1 MIVFFSTVFGL
12 KTYTIMLFEVNFM
25 SDHTKYKDKEEPNK
39 HSSVLVPY
47 SYYRGVMPDYYPAV
61 TLHWHKEFEICTILS
76 GTCSFRRGGETFTVK
91 PDDIIIVQPN
101 TIHSIYPING
111 GRVSYDLILFHPRI
125 ITGGSDDRLYIEL
138 LEPLISG
145 KSIIKAPICGDN
157 PYYSEISI
165 SMDNIF
171 TCARN
176 NTAQQDLLLKSE
188 LMRFFWLLIES
199 RDIQISDNRKSG
211 LSEIMS
217 PVIEYIAEHFSE
229 NITVDCLAEKA
240 HLSKSYFM
248 KCFKK
253 FSGITVTEYINQV
266 RVKAI
271 CELLLNTNKKVT
283 EIAFSCGFRNIPNFN
298 RQFKNTVGCTPYEY
312 RRASKSQ
319 SNKK

>member
-1 MIVFFSTVFGL
+1 MTDRG
-12 KTYTIMLFEVNFM
+12 
-25 SDHTKYKDKEEPNK
+25 KYSDKEEPNK

-61 TLHWHKEFEICTILS
+61 TLHWHKEFEICCILS
-76 GTCSFRRGGETFTVK
+76 GKCSFRHGSETFIAK
-91 PDDIIIVQPN
+91 PGDIIIVQPN
-101 TIHSIYPING
+101 TIHSIYPLNG
-111 GRVSYDLILFHPRI
+111 KRVSYDLILFHPRI
-125 ITGGSDDRLYIEL
+125 ITGGSDDRLYMEL

-145 KSIIKAPICGDN
+145 KSIIKVPICKDN
-157 PYYSEISI
+157 PYYNEISI

-176 NTAQQDLLLKSE
+176 NTAHQDLLLKSE

-199 RDIQISDNRKSG
+199 RDIQIAYNEKSG
-211 LSEIMS
+211 LSEIIS
-217 PVIEYIAEHFSE
+217 PVIEYIAENLSE
-229 NITVDCLAEKA
+229 DITVNKLSEMA

-253 FSGITVTEYINQV
+253 FLGLTVTEYINQV
-266 RVKAI
+266 RIKAI
-271 CELLLNTNKKVT
+271 CELLLNTDRKVT

-298 RQFKNTVGCTPYEY
+298 RRFKETVGCTPYEY
-312 RRASKSQ
+312 RRDSKCQ

>member
-1 MIVFFSTVFGL
+1 
-12 KTYTIMLFEVNFM
+12 M
-25 SDHTKYKDKEEPNK
+25 SDRTEYRDREEPNK

-61 TLHWHKEFEICTILS
+61 TPHWHREFEICTVLS
-76 GTCSFRRGGETFTVK
+76 GVCTFRCGGETFTAK

-125 ITGGSDDRLYIEL
+125 ITGGSDDRLYMEL

-145 KSIIKAPICGDN
+145 KSVIKAPICGDN

-176 NTAQQDLLLKSE
+176 NTAHQDLLLKSE
-188 LMRFFWLLIES
+188 LMRFFWLLIEN
-199 RDIQISDNRKSG
+199 RDIQISDNGKSG

-217 PVIEYIAEHFSE
+217 PVIEYIAEHFPE

-248 KCFKK
+248 KCFKT
-253 FSGITVTEYINQV
+253 FSGLTVTEYINQV
-266 RVKAI
+266 RVKTV
-271 CELLLNTNKKVT
+271 CELLLNTDKKVT

-298 RQFKNTVGCTPYEY
+298 RRFKDAAGCTPYEY
-312 RRASKSQ
+312 RMNSKTKSDAV
-319 SNKK
+319 

>member
-1 MIVFFSTVFGL
+1 MPDRGR
-12 KTYTIMLFEVNFM
+12 YAE
-25 SDHTKYKDKEEPNK
+25 KEERNK

-61 TLHWHKEFEICTILS
+61 TLHWHKEFEICCILS
-76 GTCSFRRGGETFTVK
+76 GKCSFRCGSETFIAK

-125 ITGGSDDRLYIEL
+125 ITGSSDDRLYIEL

-145 KSIIKAPICGDN
+145 KSIIKTPICRDN

-176 NTAQQDLLLKSE
+176 NIAQQDLLLKSE
-188 LMRFFWLLIES
+188 LMRFFWLIIES
-199 RDIQISDNRKSG
+199 KDIQIACNEKSE
-211 LSEIMS
+211 LSKIIS
-217 PVIEYIAEHFSE
+217 PVIKYISENFSE
-229 NITVDCLAEKA
+229 DLTVNELSEMA

-248 KCFKK
+248 KCFKN
-253 FSGITVTEYINQV
+253 FLGLTVTEYINQV
-266 RVKAI
+266 RIKAI
-271 CELLLNTNKKVT
+271 CGLLLNTDRKVT
-283 EIAFSCGFRNIPNFN
+283 EIAFSCGFRNVSNFN
-298 RQFKNTVGCTPYEY
+298 RRFKKIVGCTPYKY
-312 RRASKSQ
+312 RRDSKNQ
-319 SNKK
+319 PNKK